1 MEITELSI
9 FQSLKM
15 KELKSLHLEHNQ
27 SMPVAALTVAAN
39 CRVRSP
45 GCAVGF
51 CPLGLRGVS
60 SVGFPTQCWESHL
73 FFAKESD
80 VFAN

>member
-27 SMPVAALTVAAN
+27 SMPVALTIAAN
-39 CRVRSP
+39 CRARGPS
-45 GCAVGF
+45 CAVGF
-51 CPLGLRGVS
+51 
-60 SVGFPTQCWESHL
+60 
-73 FFAKESD
+73 
-80 VFAN
+80 

>member
-27 SMPVAALTVAAN
+27 SMPAAN
-39 CRVRSP
+39 CRARGTS
-45 GCAVGF
+45 CAVGF
-51 CPLGLRGVS
+51 CPLGLRRVS
-60 SVGFPTQCWESHL
+60 SVGFPTECWEGPL
-73 FFAKESD
+73 FFSK
-80 VFAN
+80 